1 MKIEQI
7 WQDLITEKVIGKGSY
22 GTVYKCYRENN
33 GEKEYS
39 AVKVIS
45 IPQTGEEY
53 YGYNTEGMTIEQTKE
68 YYRDI
73 VDDFTNEIKILESLK
88 GNKNI
93 VEIKNYE
100 VIEKTEEIGWEI
112 FIEMELL
119 TDFNSYACDKTFTED
134 EVLKLG
140 IDLCNAL
147 YVCNEKNIIHRDIK
161 PENIFVSDTGDFKLG
176 DFGVSRQLEKTDASM
191 SRKGTFNYMAPEVFY
206 SKKYDSRADVY
217 SLGLVMYKLLNNNR
231 MPFLDAEKQIIKYSE
246 RQEAFDKRINGEK
259 IPAIKGI
266 SDELN
271 EVILKACEY
280 KTEDRYN
287 NAEEFRKT
295 LEKRKLTGV
304 SGWVYRHKKA
314 LWAAVAFSVVL
325 SVSVSVVL
333 ALKLGNGDKN
343 ILDVI
348 EDGITD
354 LFYSDTMVSGK
365 DYTSEAV
372 EGKYIYASK
381 NGVFAFDEATEKT
394 TQLYDK
400 ASNGPAYDGG
410 KIAFISDEKTAIYQ
424 TELESETPEK
434 IFSSEELSLSE
445 VLFFDS
451 ECIVATSSKTEG
463 EETSYDLV
471 FIDVASSTYEQLA
484 ELGDDTYA
492 VYTNGNIVYLKSA
505 ENGTSGCEMYAYN
518 IGNRES
524 ILLAEDAFA
533 EEGFAKL
540 FEGQLNYLSKA
551 DEKSEL
557 KVMTCS
563 LDAQT
568 SEEVTKEIKSCKDVI
583 WWDSSNVIYVNEND
597 KVNIYNIAEDKVTEV
612 KEKVEEV
619 YTYDGKYYAFEK
631 FDDGYRL
638 NEVRPDGS
646 IKASMY
652 TDNIKNK
659 FDVIMLKKD
668 KFLSWNTDSA
678 TVASV
683 KTNGIDPL
691 LVEPT
696 ADDWKKLEEEDL
708 ERLLNAINL
717 KNYDYKN
724 VDSKTFLLSYILEN
738 CGASDIY
745 AHYFDDEIYFAYKE
759 KPDPKK
765 RFKYYPNSS
774 ETSENGEYTGSYIKL
789 SHEKVKWIASNIF
802 NVDFEEVKDLI
813 VKPDEY
819 ENGIYEYSPTDQDPY
834 FENGYY
840 YFHIGDGG
848 DGWIVDWLTIDKTYH
863 ADGKVSLKV
872 DMDGG
877 GCGDS
882 ADSKEIITFTTQVG
896 LKCIDNKNYWSVYTL
911 QTDAS
916 ISDLERLEHLENEVT
931 EKDVVYPN
939 NEADYCELIQ
949 DDYGNV
955 IGVRA
960 YIVGDYTENEFEDYE
975 ADYHTCAEVNVW
987 FSENNEEVWHMDYY
1001 NYGTLAVSKASW
1013 TYEASD
1019 VSEVPAVWYYDPSNK
1034 NYAEDSYE
1042 YANKV
1047 LVQNNEGYS
1056 TVDFMFDQPY
1066 SYDEFSRV
1074 KVRFVSGMLSNNE
1087 KEFQNYEF
1095 YDDTFG

>member
-325 SVSVSVVL
+325 SLSVSVVL

-524 ILLAEDAFA
+524 VLLAKDAYADEDFA
-533 EEGFAKL
+533 HDSEDGI
-540 FEGQLNYLSKA
+540 NYLAK
-551 DEKSEL
+551 EKEDSAL
-557 KVMTCS
+557 TVKNCS
-563 LDAQT
+563 LDANT
-568 SEEVTKEIKSCKDVI
+568 SEEVTKEIKSCKDII

-638 NEVRPDGS
+638 NEVSPDGS

-683 KTNGIDPL
+683 KTNEIDPL
-691 LVEPT
+691 LIQPAKKDENRFWKDFSEWFSILPDTYDCEKFSSVE
-696 ADDWKKLEEEDL
+696 L
-708 ERLLNAINL
+708 
-717 KNYDYKN
+717 
-724 VDSKTFLLSYILEN
+724 LLSRFITGTKE
-738 CGASDIY
+738 STIY
-745 AHYFDDEIYFAYKE
+745 EYYFGEQ
-759 KPDPKK
+759 
-765 RFKYYPNSS
+765 NSI
-774 ETSENGEYTGSYIKL
+774 SYINKKDPL
-789 SHEKVKWIASNIF
+789 NKFSKYGIADSVYDGSGNNAPGVYFVYSAEKFEWIMKNIF
-802 NVDFEEVKDLI
+802 NIEHKIITDFSNLSDEESDYTLYSTSYYYEGNYYMEVDDCGVDSGNYCY
-813 VKPDEY
+813 EY
-819 ENGIYEYSPTDQDPY
+819 EVTSYDVNVDGTYDVNIL
-834 FENGYY
+834 GYNERRELDAQ
-840 YFHIGDGG
+840 IR
-848 DGWIVDWLTIDKTYH
+848 VT
-863 ADGKVSLKV
+863 
-872 DMDGG
+872 
-877 GCGDS
+877 
-882 ADSKEIITFTTQVG
+882 VG
-896 LKCIDNKNYWSVYTL
+896 LKLLKNERYWSIYEIESGFTL
-911 QTDAS
+911 NHYQDYFD
-916 ISDLERLEHLENEVT
+916 SDEDEV
-931 EKDVVYPN
+931 VFPSPN
-939 NEADYCELIQ
+939 SNYCELIK
-949 DDYGNV
+949 DDNGDV
-955 IGVRA
+955 IGVDV
-960 YIVGDYTENEFEDYE
+960 YIIGDYTDDFCNIGSFGQIEIGYRDGDIWRSDVYNYGKLQVHKSE
-975 ADYHTCAEVNVW
+975 ATYA
-987 FSENNEEVWHMDYY
+987 FSENEPVGDIPISQTNNRYDREQNGTFNDGYY
-1001 NYGTLAVSKASW
+1001 VISL
-1013 TYEASD
+1013 
-1019 VSEVPAVWYYDPSNK
+1019 
-1034 NYAEDSYE
+1034 
-1042 YANKV
+1042 
-1047 LVQNNEGYS
+1047 
-1056 TVDFMFDQPY
+1056 MFDKT
-1066 SYDEFSRV
+1066 YDGCWFANEPDSDFDVEMYITIQEGFLENS
-1074 KVRFVSGMLSNNE
+1074 KHGFV
-1087 KEFQNYEF
+1087 NYEF
-1095 YDDTFG
+1095 YDFNGYAKI